1 MKHIVVGGNGFTGAY
16 LVESLLRR
24 GEEVV
29 VCDREKDASLPIYRD
44 ARFMY
49 TDITKDKDAREIP
62 CGPDDV
68 VHHMA
73 ARQYHIK
80 VPVREQTVFF
90 QEVNLDGT
98 KRLLQHMAFSGCHKL
113 IYFSTDMVYGL
124 PQSLPVTTEH
134 QRQPIGPYGA
144 SKCKSEDL
152 CQAYRDQGMHITIFR
167 PRLIIGPGRLGILT
181 KLFSLIDK
189 NLWVPLI
196 GDGSNHYQ
204 MVSVLDCVTAV
215 ENALDKEIPNKNYN
229 LGSKNPPTVEELL
242 SRLIESVGSKSRLV
256 KTPAWLVKGVL
267 KVLESI
273 GVPLLYK
280 EQYMIADVNYQVDI
294 SSTEN
299 ELGWCPRYN
308 DQDMIY
314 QAYKEY
320 KRLALRL
327 PHN

>member
-1 MKHIVVGGNGFTGAY
+1 
-16 LVESLLRR
+16 
-24 GEEVV
+24 
-29 VCDREKDASLPIYRD
+29 
-44 ARFMY
+44 
-49 TDITKDKDAREIP
+49 
-62 CGPDDV
+62 
-68 VHHMA
+68 
-73 ARQYHIK
+73 
-80 VPVREQTVFF
+80 
-90 QEVNLDGT
+90 
-98 KRLLQHMAFSGCHKL
+98 
-113 IYFSTDMVYGL
+113 
-124 PQSLPVTTEH
+124 
-134 QRQPIGPYGA
+134 
-144 SKCKSEDL
+144 
-152 CQAYRDQGMHITIFR
+152 
-167 PRLIIGPGRLGILT
+167 
-181 KLFSLIDK
+181 
-189 NLWVPLI
+189 
-196 GDGSNHYQ
+196 

-299 ELGWCPRYN
+299 ELGWVPRYN